1 MPGSGMAAL
10 SFSVCVIFLRN
21 EVRHRHLVVEADGF
35 GLRGPSWRHILD
47 AAYWHRIGGRPA
59 ASKVVFGIPGYRDI
73 TRQK

>member
-1 MPGSGMAAL
+1 MISNKAESRLLRECRVVAAAHQAQAAL

-47 AAYWHRIGGRPA
+47 AAYWHR
-59 ASKVVFGIPGYRDI
+59 
-73 TRQK
+73 